1 MFWLIGKSP
10 EKQAKLY
17 EEISS
22 NIGSSPVTA
31 ANLGYLPYLKA
42 CVKESFRF
50 RTITL
55 IVHLI
60 VILNEVKYTVQ
71 MNEIKKNISHR
82 CVPPVASGTA
92 RVLQLDTE
100 IGGYLIP
107 KGVGS
112 IQLEN
117 YREIIFIRGC
127 NFLWIL
133 GIFAHS

>member
-1 MFWLIGKSP
+1 MIIFPPKVSQALIWMFWLIGKSP
-10 EKQAKLY
+10 QKQAKLY

-71 MNEIKKNISHR
+71 MNGIKKIFLIDVFHR
-82 CVPPVASGTA
+82 WLLV
-92 RVLQLDTE
+92 QQE
-100 IGGYLIP
+100 FFNLIR
-107 KGVGS
+107 K
-112 IQLEN
+112 
-117 YREIIFIRGC
+117 
-127 NFLWIL
+127 
-133 GIFAHS
+133 

>member
-1 MFWLIGKSP
+1 MIIFPPKVSQALIWMFWLIGKSH

-50 RTITL
+50 RTLTL

-60 VILNEVKYTVQ
+60 FLNEVEYALQ
-71 MNEIKKNISHR
+71 MNEIKKILFIDVFHQWLLVQQEFFN
-82 CVPPVASGTA
+82 
-92 RVLQLDTE
+92 
-100 IGGYLIP
+100 LIR
-107 KGVGS
+107 K
-112 IQLEN
+112 
-117 YREIIFIRGC
+117 
-127 NFLWIL
+127 
-133 GIFAHS
+133 